1 MLTSNRHLGSETTA
15 EPFAFLKA
23 RAVAR
28 GVRLEQGD
36 IDACDALQKQLFQ
49 FLRVEAAAVTDAAVR
64 ADEQLSLAQVS
75 AYEAE
80 ARAEARAGGAGA
92 GAS

>member
-23 RAVAR
+23 RAVAS
-28 GVRLEQGD
+28 GVRLEQAD

-49 FLRVEAAAVTDAAVR
+49 FLGWRR
-64 ADEQLSLAQVS
+64 LQWPMQLSVLMSSS
-75 AYEAE
+75 A
-80 ARAEARAGGAGA
+80 
-92 GAS
+92 